1 MRLLIS
7 AALTMLL
14 IGLAAG
20 VQGEENSSPEAVD
33 VFHSFLSAFSRSDV
47 DGIVNVFSE
56 DAIFW
61 GTGSEELV
69 EDIDGIRA
77 YFSFLIESPPGQLE
91 ARALSLSSLELSSNN
106 ALVSGIW
113 ELVPKRPYLDPTP
126 AGGGGGHLQI
136 KVSYFS
142 GKYYSRLK
150 GAGREKL

>member
-1 MRLLIS
+1 MRFLIS

-20 VQGEENSSPEAVD
+20 VQGEEDSAPEAVD

-77 YFSFLIESPPGQLE
+77 YFSFLSESPPGQLK

-113 ELVPKRPYLDPTP
+113 ELMPKGQNIGTP
-126 AGGGGGHLQI
+126 LRVSMAMSLQDGI
-136 KVSYFS
+136 WKIVQFHNSAMPEP
-142 GKYYSRLK
+142 GN
-150 GAGREKL
+150 